1 MAPPSEGIPMRP
13 TVRRSGRRPAF
24 TLIELL
30 VVIAIIGVL
39 VALIMPAVQSAREAA
54 NRTKC
59 QNNLRQLAIAAQE
72 YHDSF
77 SSFPSGWYCMAPT
90 YDQNNNLT
98 GGDANCIPTVPP
110 QIYMWNGM
118 TSLFIKL
125 EQNNLWNEMNFSL
138 YANDPSNS
146 TSIRRTLDVFVCPS
160 NRRATTI
167 STSTGL
173 SANAQLGPS
182 DYRANMAAGYI
193 TQTNSNCPDLTPG
206 VADQNVYC
214 LMNDNG
220 IMYQNSTVNMAD
232 ITDGTSMTAMFG
244 ESLYPIGTWSQAQS
258 CCVRTT
264 LQRTINRPVISN
276 GTSYWIY
283 WASKHPSQVNF
294 AFCDG
299 TVRPIPATINKVV
312 FNKIMTRN
320 GQETISADEIK

>member
-1 MAPPSEGIPMRP
+1 VSEGNPMRP
-13 TVRRSGRRPAF
+13 TVHRSGRRPAF

-59 QNNLRQLAIAAQE
+59 QNNLRQLVIAAQE
-72 YHDSF
+72 YHDTF
-77 SSFPSGWYCMAPT
+77 SSFPSGWYCMAPV
-90 YDQNNNLT
+90 YDQNNTLLV
-98 GGDANCIPTVPP
+98 GDANCIPTVPP
-110 QIYMWNGM
+110 QVYMWNGM

-125 EQNNLWNEMNFSL
+125 EQNNLWNEINFNL

-160 NRRATTI
+160 NRRATTV

-173 SANAQLGPS
+173 STNAQLGPS
-182 DYRANMAAGYI
+182 DYRANMAAGY
-193 TQTNSNCPDLTPG
+193 TTTTNTNCPDLTPG
-206 VADQNVYC
+206 AADLNVYC

-232 ITDGTSMTAMFG
+232 ITDGTGTTIMFG
-244 ESLYPIGTWSQAQS
+244 EAIYPVGVWSQGQS

-264 LQRTINRPVISN
+264 VQRTINRPVISN
-276 GTSYWIY
+276 GTPYWIY
-283 WASKHPSQVNF
+283 WASKHPGQVNF
-294 AFCDG
+294 AYCDG
-299 TVRPIPATINKVV
+299 TVRPVPATINKVV
-312 FNKIMTRN
+312 LNKLMTRN
-320 GQETISADEIK
+320 GGETISADEIK

>member
-1 MAPPSEGIPMRP
+1 MCP

-77 SSFPSGWYCMAPT
+77 SSFPSGWYCMAPV
-90 YDQNNNLT
+90 YDTNNNLL
-98 GGDANCIPTVPP
+98 GGDSNCILTVAP
-110 QIYMWNGM
+110 QVYMWNGM
-118 TSLFIKL
+118 TSLFMKL
-125 EQNNLWNEMNFSL
+125 EQINLWNEINFNL

-160 NRRATTI
+160 NRRATTV

-193 TQTNSNCPDLTPG
+193 LSTNTNCPDVTPAN
-206 VADQNVYC
+206 ADQNPYC

-220 IMYQNSTVNMAD
+220 IMY
-232 ITDGTSMTAMFG
+232 
-244 ESLYPIGTWSQAQS
+244 
-258 CCVRTT
+258 
-264 LQRTINRPVISN
+264 
-276 GTSYWIY
+276 
-283 WASKHPSQVNF
+283 
-294 AFCDG
+294 
-299 TVRPIPATINKVV
+299 
-312 FNKIMTRN
+312 
-320 GQETISADEIK
+320 